1 MKVRQNERGLADTSD
16 TCADDGR
23 HADRDGGY
31 YCDVKEGVAMLSPL
45 REAFCLAYAQCGNAT
60 QAYKQAGYKVKND
73 KSAGVAAARL
83 LGNVSIQARLQEIHA
98 KIESKKIMGPKEMQ
112 ERLTAIARQTA
123 RDPSDKAP
131 DYKDALKAMD
141 QLARMSGS
149 YAADKLEV
157 SGELPVV
164 LRDDIGIDGK

>member
-1 MKVRQNERGLADTSD
+1 
-16 TCADDGR
+16 
-23 HADRDGGY
+23 
-31 YCDVKEGVAMLSPL
+31 MLSPL
-45 REAFCLAYAQCGNAT
+45 REAFCIAYAQCGNAT
-60 QAYKQAGYKVKND
+60 QAYKQAGYKVKTD
-73 KSAGVAAARL
+73 STARVNGSKL
-83 LGNVSIQARLQEIHA
+83 LTNADIQARLQEIHD
-98 KIESKKIMGPKEMQ
+98 KIESEKIMGPKEMQ

-164 LRDDIGIDGK
+164 LRDDIGGDSG

>member
-1 MKVRQNERGLADTSD
+1 
-16 TCADDGR
+16 
-23 HADRDGGY
+23 
-31 YCDVKEGVAMLSPL
+31 MLSPL

-60 QAYKQAGYKVKND
+60 QAYKQAGYKVKTD
-73 KSAGVAAARL
+73 STARVNGSKL
-83 LGNVSIQARLQEIHA
+83 LTNADIQARLQEIHA
-98 KIESKKIMGPKEMQ
+98 KIESEKIMGPKEMQ

>member
-1 MKVRQNERGLADTSD
+1 
-16 TCADDGR
+16 
-23 HADRDGGY
+23 
-31 YCDVKEGVAMLSPL
+31 MLSPL
-45 REAFCLAYAQCGNAT
+45 REAFCIAYAQCGNAT
-60 QAYKQAGYKVKND
+60 QAYKQAGYKVKTD
-73 KSAGVAAARL
+73 STARVNGSKL
-83 LGNVSIQARLQEIHA
+83 LTNADIQARLQEIHE
-98 KIESKKIMGPKEMQ
+98 KIESEKIMGPKEMQ

-164 LRDDIGIDGK
+164 LRDDIGGDGG

>member
-1 MKVRQNERGLADTSD
+1 
-16 TCADDGR
+16 
-23 HADRDGGY
+23 
-31 YCDVKEGVAMLSPL
+31 MLSPL
-45 REAFCLAYAQCGNAT
+45 REAFCMAYARCGNAT
-60 QAYKQAGYKVKND
+60 RAYKEAGYSVKND
-73 KSAGVAAARL
+73 NSAAASAAAL
-83 LGNVSIQARLQEIHA
+83 LRNPKIQARLQEIHD
-98 KIESKKIMGPKEMQ
+98 KIESEKIMGPKEMQ

-164 LRDDIGIDGK
+164 LCDDIGVDDK

>member
-1 MKVRQNERGLADTSD
+1 
-16 TCADDGR
+16 
-23 HADRDGGY
+23 
-31 YCDVKEGVAMLSPL
+31 MLSPL

-60 QAYKQAGYKVKND
+60 QAYKQAGYKVKTDSTARVNG
-73 KSAGVAAARL
+73 SRL
-83 LGNVSIQARLQEIHA
+83 LTNADIQARLQEIHD
-98 KIESKKIMGPKEMQ
+98 KIESEKIMGPKEMQ

-123 RDPSDKAP
+123 RDPSDRAP

-164 LRDDIGIDGK
+164 LRDDIGGDGG

>member
-1 MKVRQNERGLADTSD
+1 
-16 TCADDGR
+16 
-23 HADRDGGY
+23 
-31 YCDVKEGVAMLSPL
+31 MLSPL
-45 REAFCLAYAQCGNAT
+45 REAFCIAYAQCGNAT
-60 QAYKQAGYKVKND
+60 QAYKQAGYKVKTD
-73 KSAGVAAARL
+73 STARVNGSKL
-83 LGNVSIQARLQEIHA
+83 LTNADIQARLQEIHA
-98 KIESKKIMGPKEMQ
+98 KIESEKIMGPKEMQ

>member
-1 MKVRQNERGLADTSD
+1 
-16 TCADDGR
+16 
-23 HADRDGGY
+23 
-31 YCDVKEGVAMLSPL
+31 MLSPL

-60 QAYKQAGYKVKND
+60 QAYKQAGYKVKTD
-73 KSAGVAAARL
+73 STARVNGSKL
-83 LGNVSIQARLQEIHA
+83 LTNADIQSRLQEIHD
-98 KIESKKIMGPKEMQ
+98 KIESEKIMGPKEMQ

-164 LRDDIGIDGK
+164 LRDDIGIDSK

>member
-1 MKVRQNERGLADTSD
+1 
-16 TCADDGR
+16 
-23 HADRDGGY
+23 
-31 YCDVKEGVAMLSPL
+31 MLSPL
-45 REAFCLAYAQCGNAT
+45 REAFCIAYAQCGNAT
-60 QAYKQAGYKVKND
+60 QAYKQAGYKVKTD
-73 KSAGVAAARL
+73 STAPVHGSKL
-83 LGNVSIQARLQEIHA
+83 LTNADIQARLQEIHE
-98 KIESKKIMGPKEMQ
+98 KIESEKIMGPKEMQ

-164 LRDDIGIDGK
+164 LRDDIGGDGG

>member
-1 MKVRQNERGLADTSD
+1 
-16 TCADDGR
+16 
-23 HADRDGGY
+23 
-31 YCDVKEGVAMLSPL
+31 MLSPL

-60 QAYKQAGYKVKND
+60 QAYKQAGYKVKTD
-73 KSAGVAAARL
+73 STARVNGSKL
-83 LGNVSIQARLQEIHA
+83 LTNADIQARLQEIHE
-98 KIESKKIMGPKEMQ
+98 KIESEKIMGPKEMQ

-164 LRDDIGIDGK
+164 LRDDIGIDSK

>member
-1 MKVRQNERGLADTSD
+1 
-16 TCADDGR
+16 
-23 HADRDGGY
+23 
-31 YCDVKEGVAMLSPL
+31 MLSPL

-60 QAYKQAGYKVKND
+60 QAYKQAGYKVKTDSTARVNG
-73 KSAGVAAARL
+73 SRL
-83 LGNVSIQARLQEIHA
+83 LTNADIQARLQEIHD
-98 KIESKKIMGPKEMQ
+98 KIESEKIMGPKEMQ

-164 LRDDIGIDGK
+164 LRDDIGGDGG

>member
-1 MKVRQNERGLADTSD
+1 
-16 TCADDGR
+16 
-23 HADRDGGY
+23 
-31 YCDVKEGVAMLSPL
+31 MLSPL
-45 REAFCLAYAQCGNAT
+45 REAFCLAYARCGNAT
-60 QAYKQAGYKVKND
+60 QAYKQAGYNVKND
-73 KSAGVAAARL
+73 NSAAASAAAL
-83 LGNVSIQARLQEIHA
+83 LRNPKIQARLQEIHA
-98 KIESKKIMGPKEMQ
+98 KIESEKIMGPKEMQ
-112 ERLTAIARQTA
+112 ERLTEIARQTA

-164 LRDDIGIDGK
+164 LRDDIGGDGG

>member
-1 MKVRQNERGLADTSD
+1 
-16 TCADDGR
+16 
-23 HADRDGGY
+23 
-31 YCDVKEGVAMLSPL
+31 MLSPL
-45 REAFCLAYAQCGNAT
+45 REAFCIAYAQCGNAT
-60 QAYKQAGYKVKND
+60 QAYKQAGYKVKTD
-73 KSAGVAAARL
+73 STARVNGSKL
-83 LGNVSIQARLQEIHA
+83 LTNADIQARLQEIHE
-98 KIESKKIMGPKEMQ
+98 KIESEKIMGPKEMQ

-164 LRDDIGIDGK
+164 LRDDIGIDSK

>member
-1 MKVRQNERGLADTSD
+1 
-16 TCADDGR
+16 
-23 HADRDGGY
+23 
-31 YCDVKEGVAMLSPL
+31 
-45 REAFCLAYAQCGNAT
+45 
-60 QAYKQAGYKVKND
+60 
-73 KSAGVAAARL
+73 
-83 LGNVSIQARLQEIHA
+83 
-98 KIESKKIMGPKEMQ
+98 MGPKEMQ
-112 ERLTAIARQTA
+112 ERLTEIARQTA

-164 LRDDIGIDGK
+164 LRDDIGGDGG

>member
-1 MKVRQNERGLADTSD
+1 
-16 TCADDGR
+16 
-23 HADRDGGY
+23 
-31 YCDVKEGVAMLSPL
+31 
-45 REAFCLAYAQCGNAT
+45 
-60 QAYKQAGYKVKND
+60 
-73 KSAGVAAARL
+73 
-83 LGNVSIQARLQEIHA
+83 
-98 KIESKKIMGPKEMQ
+98 MGPKEMQ

-164 LRDDIGIDGK
+164 LRDDIGGDGG

>member
-1 MKVRQNERGLADTSD
+1 
-16 TCADDGR
+16 
-23 HADRDGGY
+23 
-31 YCDVKEGVAMLSPL
+31 MLSPL

-60 QAYKQAGYKVKND
+60 QAYKQAGYKVKTD
-73 KSAGVAAARL
+73 STARVNGSKL
-83 LGNVSIQARLQEIHA
+83 LTNADIQARLQEIHD
-98 KIESKKIMGPKEMQ
+98 KIESEKIMGPKEMQ

>member
-1 MKVRQNERGLADTSD
+1 
-16 TCADDGR
+16 
-23 HADRDGGY
+23 
-31 YCDVKEGVAMLSPL
+31 MLSPL
-45 REAFCLAYAQCGNAT
+45 REAFCLAYARCGNAT

-73 KSAGVAAARL
+73 NSAAASAAAL
-83 LGNVSIQARLQEIHA
+83 LRNPKIQSRLQEIHA
-98 KIESKKIMGPKEMQ
+98 KIESEKIMGPKEMQ

-164 LRDDIGIDGK
+164 LRDDIGGDSG

>member
-1 MKVRQNERGLADTSD
+1 
-16 TCADDGR
+16 
-23 HADRDGGY
+23 
-31 YCDVKEGVAMLSPL
+31 MLSPL

-60 QAYKQAGYKVKND
+60 QAYKQAGYKVKTD
-73 KSAGVAAARL
+73 STARVNGSKL
-83 LGNVSIQARLQEIHA
+83 LTNADIQARLQEIHA
-98 KIESKKIMGPKEMQ
+98 KIESEKIMGPKEMQ

-164 LRDDIGIDGK
+164 LRDDIGIDSK

>member
-1 MKVRQNERGLADTSD
+1 
-16 TCADDGR
+16 
-23 HADRDGGY
+23 
-31 YCDVKEGVAMLSPL
+31 MLSPL
-45 REAFCLAYAQCGNAT
+45 REAFCLAYARCGNAT
-60 QAYKQAGYKVKND
+60 QAYKQAGYNVKND
-73 KSAGVAAARL
+73 NSAAASAAAL
-83 LGNVSIQARLQEIHA
+83 LRNPKIQARLQEIHA
-98 KIESKKIMGPKEMQ
+98 KIESEKIMGPKEMQ

-164 LRDDIGIDGK
+164 LRDDIGVDSK

>member
-1 MKVRQNERGLADTSD
+1 
-16 TCADDGR
+16 
-23 HADRDGGY
+23 
-31 YCDVKEGVAMLSPL
+31 MLSPL
-45 REAFCLAYAQCGNAT
+45 REAFCIAYAQCGNAT
-60 QAYKQAGYKVKND
+60 QAYKQAGYKVKTD
-73 KSAGVAAARL
+73 STARVNGSKL
-83 LGNVSIQARLQEIHA
+83 LTNADIQARLQEIHE
-98 KIESKKIMGPKEMQ
+98 KIESEKIMGPKEMQ

>member
-1 MKVRQNERGLADTSD
+1 
-16 TCADDGR
+16 
-23 HADRDGGY
+23 
-31 YCDVKEGVAMLSPL
+31 MLSPL

-73 KSAGVAAARL
+73 NSAAASAAAL
-83 LGNVSIQARLQEIHA
+83 LRNPKIQSRLQEIHA
-98 KIESKKIMGPKEMQ
+98 KIESEKIMGPKEMQ

-164 LRDDIGIDGK
+164 LRDDIGGDGG

>member
-1 MKVRQNERGLADTSD
+1 
-16 TCADDGR
+16 
-23 HADRDGGY
+23 
-31 YCDVKEGVAMLSPL
+31 MLSPL
-45 REAFCLAYAQCGNAT
+45 REAFCIAYAQCGNAT
-60 QAYKQAGYKVKND
+60 QAYKQAGYKVKTD
-73 KSAGVAAARL
+73 STARVNGSKL
-83 LGNVSIQARLQEIHA
+83 LTNADIQARLQEIHD
-98 KIESKKIMGPKEMQ
+98 KIESEKIMGPKEMQ

-164 LRDDIGIDGK
+164 LRDDIGGDGG

>member
-1 MKVRQNERGLADTSD
+1 
-16 TCADDGR
+16 
-23 HADRDGGY
+23 
-31 YCDVKEGVAMLSPL
+31 MLSPL
-45 REAFCLAYAQCGNAT
+45 REAFCLAYARCGNAT
-60 QAYKQAGYKVKND
+60 QAYKQAGYNVKND
-73 KSAGVAAARL
+73 NSAAASAAAL
-83 LGNVSIQARLQEIHA
+83 LRNPKIQARLQEIHA
-98 KIESKKIMGPKEMQ
+98 KIESEKIMGPKEMQ

-164 LRDDIGIDGK
+164 LHDDIGGDGG

>member
-1 MKVRQNERGLADTSD
+1 
-16 TCADDGR
+16 
-23 HADRDGGY
+23 
-31 YCDVKEGVAMLSPL
+31 MLSPL

-60 QAYKQAGYKVKND
+60 QAYKQAGYKI
-73 KSAGVAAARL
+73 KSDSVARANASRL
-83 LGNVSIQARLQEIHA
+83 LTNADIQSRLQEIHA
-98 KIESKKIMGPKEMQ
+98 KIESEKIMGPKEMQ

-123 RDPSDKAP
+123 RDPDDKAP

-164 LRDDIGIDGK
+164 LRDDIGGDGG

>member
-1 MKVRQNERGLADTSD
+1 
-16 TCADDGR
+16 
-23 HADRDGGY
+23 
-31 YCDVKEGVAMLSPL
+31 MLSPL

-60 QAYKQAGYKVKND
+60 QAYKQAGYKVKTD
-73 KSAGVAAARL
+73 STARVNGSKL
-83 LGNVSIQARLQEIHA
+83 LTNADIQARLQEIHE
-98 KIESKKIMGPKEMQ
+98 KIESEKIMGPKEMQ

-164 LRDDIGIDGK
+164 LHDDIGIDGK

>member
-1 MKVRQNERGLADTSD
+1 
-16 TCADDGR
+16 
-23 HADRDGGY
+23 
-31 YCDVKEGVAMLSPL
+31 MLSPL

-73 KSAGVAAARL
+73 NSAAASAAAL
-83 LGNVSIQARLQEIHA
+83 LRNPKIQARLQEIHA
-98 KIESKKIMGPKEMQ
+98 KIESEKIMGPKEMQ

-164 LRDDIGIDGK
+164 LRDDIGGDGG

>member
-1 MKVRQNERGLADTSD
+1 
-16 TCADDGR
+16 
-23 HADRDGGY
+23 
-31 YCDVKEGVAMLSPL
+31 MLSPL

-60 QAYKQAGYKVKND
+60 QAYKQAGYKVKTD
-73 KSAGVAAARL
+73 STARVNGSKL
-83 LGNVSIQARLQEIHA
+83 LTNADIQARLQEIHD
-98 KIESKKIMGPKEMQ
+98 KIESEKIMGPKEMQ

-164 LRDDIGIDGK
+164 LRDDIGGDGG